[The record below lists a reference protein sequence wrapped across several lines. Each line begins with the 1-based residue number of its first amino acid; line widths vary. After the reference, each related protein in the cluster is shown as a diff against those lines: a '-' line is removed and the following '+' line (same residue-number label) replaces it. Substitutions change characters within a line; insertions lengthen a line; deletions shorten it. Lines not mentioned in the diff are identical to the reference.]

1 MFYLNRGGAPEGP
14 YEEARIV
21 QMIQSG
27 ELTQGGVCPVGQNQW
42 WQLNQIPAFAQ
53 ALAQRAAA
61 PAPGGYGQP
70 PQHPGYGPPPQQPAY
85 GAPPQQPGYGP
96 PAQAGGYGAP
106 PQQGGYGAPPQQG
119 GYGPPPQQG
128 GYGAPPQQPGY
139 GAPPQGYGPGTGAPG
154 PTAPGYGPGPTAPG
168 YGPPAHAMP
177 AGGARRTIPEEK
189 KNRTLLIVGLVG
201 VLLVFLVSSAVG
213 AYLLFFASGGAPQMA
228 ATMPRDSEMLIQISN
243 VPKLLVDFKDVEYL
257 DTSLRDDK
265 RVFDDTADSVA
276 KAFDISLD
284 DARAFL
290 VSSRTMGVAARKL
303 ATQPEAAFAIGFA
316 SAGPVEALLKSTR
329 FVASGAVGQTGKRYQ
344 LTKKQLQSSVGQDVL
359 LKGLAEAELGSGKEV
374 LVWFPDKKLLSFG
387 TEAFVADLA
396 KVVEQGAAAIDANPS
411 FQAAAKDFDGNA
423 RLTAFL
429 DPIVFSSI
437 EDAKV
442 KEIVDSYFKPAGPLT
457 GMLTVKSAGFVTS
470 LTGRIMGSKL
480 PKASSYEAPAK
491 LELPNRLSA
500 DTFAYAAFQTQT
512 KMSGADV
519 QKLLFDQLEAADP
532 RSKRQAEQGLAQ
544 VEQGLGVS
552 MAKLID
558 GLGSEAVLAIAA
570 PADVAL
576 DASIVSQGPQAAA
589 SFNMTWVMQLKDES
603 EYKRL
608 AAQLKQKILPSVRE
622 ATMTEDGPGFALTPR
637 GAQLPVSLRVK
648 FFDKHLFITAGGNT
662 LCDRAEA
669 AFSKGDRTLKDDAAH
684 QSALAALPDKHH
696 FRLWLDTGRIVDTVF
711 KNPILRATASE
722 NGMQL
727 DKFRLSGPQRVT
739 SALTV
744 RSEVQNEV
752 WSYRIDALNMQA
764 LAPLGLGASAL
775 GGLGRRP
782 GGLPPL

>member
-1 MFYLNRGGAPEGP
+1 MYVRSTIEPPPRSVYSDRLMFYLNRGGAPEGP
-14 YEEARIV
+14 YEESRIV
-21 QMIQSG
+21 QMIVSG
-27 ELTQGGVCPVGQNQW
+27 ELTQAGVCPVGQNQW
-42 WQLNQIPAFAQ
+42 WQLNQVPAFAQ

-61 PAPGGYGQP
+61 PPAAHGQP
-70 PQHPGYGPPPQQPAY
+70 PQQP
-85 GAPPQQPGYGP
+85 
-96 PAQAGGYGAP
+96 
-106 PQQGGYGAPPQQG
+106 

-128 GYGAPPQQPGY
+128 GYGQPPQQPGY
-139 GAPPQGYGPGTGAPG
+139 GPPQGYGTAPGSPGPTAAGYGPG

-177 AGGARRTIPEEK
+177 AGGGRKTVPEEK
-189 KNRTLLIVGLVG
+189 KKSRALLIVGLVG
-201 VLLVFLVSSAVG
+201 ILLVFLVSSAVG
-213 AYLLFFASGGAPQMA
+213 AYLLFFASGDAPDMA

-276 KAFDISLD
+276 KAFDIPLD

-290 VSSRTMGVAARKL
+290 VASRTMGVAARKL

-316 SAGPVEALLKSTR
+316 SAAPVEALLKSTR

-359 LKGLAEAELGSGKEV
+359 LKGLAEAELGGGKEV

-387 TEAFVADLA
+387 TEAFVTDLA

-411 FQAAAKDFDGNA
+411 FQAAAKDFDGSA
-423 RLTAFL
+423 RLTAFV
-429 DPIVFSSI
+429 DPTVFASI
-437 EDAKV
+437 DDAKL
-442 KEIVDSYFKPAGPLT
+442 KELVDSYFKPAGPLT

-480 PKASSYEAPAK
+480 PKASSYEPPGK
-491 LELPNRLSA
+491 LDLPNRLPVE
-500 DTFAYAAFQTQT
+500 TLAYAAFQTQT
-512 KMSGADV
+512 KMTGADL
-519 QKLLFDQLEAADP
+519 QKLLFEQMEAADP
-532 RSKRQAEQGLAQ
+532 RAKRQAEQGLGQ
-544 VEQGLGVS
+544 LEQALGVS
-552 MAKLID
+552 MTKLID

-576 DASIVSQGPQAAA
+576 DASLILQGPKAAA
-589 SFNMTWVMQLKDES
+589 NFNMTWVQLLKDET

-608 AAQLKQKILPSVRE
+608 AAQLKQKVIPSVRE
-622 ATMTEDGPGFALTPR
+622 VTLTEDGPGFALTPR
-637 GAQLPVSLRVK
+637 GAPFPVSLRVK

-669 AFSKGDRTLKDDAAH
+669 AFSKGDRTLKDDGAH
-684 QSALAALPDKHH
+684 QAALAALPDKHH
-696 FRLWLDTGRIVDTVF
+696 FRLWMDTGRLVETVF
-711 KNPILRATASE
+711 KNPLLRATATE
-722 NGMQL
+722 NGLQL
-727 DKFRLSGPQRVT
+727 DKFRLNGPQRVT

-744 RSEVQNEV
+744 KSEVQNEV

-775 GGLGRRP
+775 SGVGRRP
-782 GGLPPL
+782 GLPAL

>member
-42 WQLNQIPAFAQ
+42 WQLNQVPAFAA
-53 ALAQRAAA
+53 ALAQRSAA

-70 PQHPGYGPPPQQPAY
+70 PPQYGQ
-85 GAPPQQPGYGP
+85 PPQQPGYGP
-96 PAQAGGYGAP
+96 PPQYGQPPQQPGYGAP
-106 PQQGGYGAPPQQG
+106 PQQH
-119 GYGPPPQQG
+119 G

-139 GAPPQGYGPGTGAPG
+139 GAPPPGYGAGAPG

-168 YGPPAHAMP
+168 YGPPAHAMSP
-177 AGGARRTIPEEK
+177 GGARKTIPEGK
-189 KNRTLLIVGLVG
+189 KSRTLLIVGLVG

-213 AYLLFFASGGAPQMA
+213 AYLMFFSSGGALQMA

-276 KAFDISLD
+276 KAFDISLE

-303 ATQPEAAFAIGFA
+303 STQPEAAFAIGFA
-316 SAGPVEALLKSTR
+316 SAEPVEALLKSTR
-329 FVASGAVGQTGKRYQ
+329 FVASGALGQTGKRYQ

-359 LKGLAEAELGSGKEV
+359 LKGLADAELGSGKEV
-374 LVWFPDKKLLSFG
+374 LVWFPEKKLLSFG
-387 TEAFVADLA
+387 SEAFVSDLA
-396 KVVEQGAAAIDANPS
+396 KVVEQGAAAVDANPS
-411 FQAAAKDFDGNA
+411 FQAASKDFDSNA

-429 DPIVFSSI
+429 DPTVFSSI
-437 EDAKV
+437 DDAKV
-442 KEIVDSYFKPAGPLT
+442 KEIVDSYFKPAGPMT

-470 LTGRIMGSKL
+470 LTGRVMGSKL
-480 PKASSYEAPAK
+480 PKASSYEPPAK

-500 DTFAYAAFQTQT
+500 ETFAYAAFQTQT
-512 KMSGADV
+512 KMTGADL

-552 MAKLID
+552 MSKLID
-558 GLGSEAVLAIAA
+558 GLGGEAVLAVAA

-576 DASIVSQGPQAAA
+576 DASIIAQGPQAAA
-589 SFNMTWVMQLKDES
+589 SFNMTWVMQLKDDA

-608 AAQLKQKILPSVRE
+608 ASQLKQKILPSVRE
-622 ATMTEDGPGFALTPR
+622 ASMTEDGPGFALTPR
-637 GAQLPVSLRVK
+637 GAPLPVSLRVK

-696 FRLWLDTGRIVDTVF
+696 FRLWLDTGRVVDTVF

-722 NGMQL
+722 NGIQL

-744 RSEVQNEV
+744 KSEVENEV
-752 WSYRIDALNMQA
+752 WSYRVDALNMQA
-764 LAPLGLGASAL
+764 LAPLGLGASAI

-782 GGLPPL
+782 GLPPL